1 MTTQTPTSRL
11 PSGLTWE
18 RWNWPFKTP
27 QERQLVAKYFSRV
40 KNTTDKEER
49 QKMLDEIGEALL

>member
-1 MTTQTPTSRL
+1 MTTQTCAPRH

-27 QERQLVAKYFSRV
+27 QERQLVAKYFNRV
-40 KNTTDKEER
+40 KKITDKEER
-49 QKMLDEIGEALL
+49 QKMLNEIGEALL